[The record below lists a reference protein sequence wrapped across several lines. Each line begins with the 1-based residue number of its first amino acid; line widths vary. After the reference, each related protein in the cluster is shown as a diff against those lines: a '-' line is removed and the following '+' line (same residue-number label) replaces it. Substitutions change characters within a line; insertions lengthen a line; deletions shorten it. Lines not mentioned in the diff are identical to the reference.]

1 MAQDPD
7 RLQELAE
14 RYTEAWC
21 SQNPERVAAHYA
33 PGGSLTINAG
43 APSIGRAAIAE
54 AARSF
59 MVAFPDME
67 VLMDGLRIQDDSAEY
82 HWTLVGTNTG
92 PGGTGKTVRIN
103 GFEEWT
109 IGEDGLIAAS
119 LGHFDEDEYERQLEH
134 GSES

>member
-82 HWTLVGTNTG
+82 HWTLVGTNTEPAG
-92 PGGTGKTVRIN
+92 PARQFGST
-103 GFEEWT
+103 
-109 IGEDGLIAAS
+109 AS
-119 LGHFDEDEYERQLEH
+119 KSGR
-134 GSES
+134 SAKSVA